1 MANAVPKNAP
11 IQRFWQY
18 WLKRQWLLLVVSSIF
33 MAIVAIASSLYP
45 KIIGTIIDGLG
56 NLAAHPEKQ
65 IWANLK
71 ASDIALLGPIA
82 VIIISMIRGVFWYLS
97 TVTTNKAALAST
109 TDLQNDFFAKLLTL
123 DYAHIIKEQS
133 GAFASR
139 FLNDVNAIREA
150 VLKVSNSLVRDTLT
164 IIGLT
169 IAMFD
174 ADWQLALVTLLI
186 LPIAI
191 FPVTLIGTRLRKIAG
206 QSQIQASQ
214 LSGTIEES
222 LGGIRLVKTYGMET
236 SEAKRVGVALK
247 DRMNILL
254 KAVEQKGRIDPILE
268 LLGGLAIAG
277 VLAFAAY
284 RINSGA
290 ASVGDLMAFI
300 TALLLVS
307 QSVRSLGNMNTILQ
321 EGVAGLQRFYAI
333 FDEEPKIRDAIDAFE
348 ILEPKGEIEFKD
360 VSFEYDGKPA
370 INGISFKAKRGQT
383 IAFVGPSGAGK
394 STIINLVPRLFDVSA
409 GAITIDGIDIRNIKL
424 PSLRGAIAL
433 VSQDAIVFEA
443 TIAQN
448 LCFGIEAKSDAE
460 IEAALRAAAC
470 DFVFKLPNNIHTMIG
485 PKGSSLSGG
494 ERQRLSLARAI
505 LRDAPIL
512 LLDEPTSALD
522 SENEAKIAKSL
533 EIFCKDRTVLVV
545 AHRLSTVKNA
555 NKIMVMESGKIA
567 ESGTHDALIKR
578 GGLYAELARLQL
590 S

>member
-1 MANAVPKNAP
+1 MAKADLAKRP
-11 IQRFWQY
+11 IQRFWEN
-18 WLKRQWLLLVVSSIF
+18 WLSQQWGLLIASSIF
-33 MAIVAIASSLYP
+33 MAFVALASSLYP
-45 KIIGTIIDGLG
+45 KIIGTIIDGLSALG
-56 NLAAHPEKQ
+56 SNPQKI
-65 IWANLK
+65 IWHGLSAK
-71 ASDIALLGPIA
+71 DIAFWGPLIVIA
-82 VIIISMIRGVFWYLS
+82 ISMVRGVFWYLS
-97 TVTTNKAALAST
+97 IVTTNKAALSAT
-109 TDLQNDFFAKLLTL
+109 NDLQNDLFAKLLQL

-139 FLNDVNAIREA
+139 FLNDVNAIREG

-169 IAMFD
+169 IAMID
-174 ADWQLALVTLLI
+174 ADWQLALVTLFI

-206 QSQIQASQ
+206 QSQTQASK
-214 LSGTIEES
+214 LSGAIEES
-222 LGGIRLVKTYGMET
+222 LGGIRLVKTYSMEAD
-236 SEAKRVGVALK
+236 EAKRVGAALEERK
-247 DRMNILL
+247 NLLL
-254 KAVEQKGRIDPILE
+254 KSVEQKGRIDPILE

-284 RINSGA
+284 RIIAGA

-321 EGVAGLQRFYAI
+321 EGVAGLERFYAI
-333 FDEEPKIRDAIDAFE
+333 FDEEPKIQDAANAVELIA
-348 ILEPKGEIEFKD
+348 PNGEIEFKKAT
-360 VSFEYDGKPA
+360 FEYDGKAA
-370 INGISFKAKRGQT
+370 IKDISFSAKRGQT

-394 STIINLVPRLFDVSA
+394 STIINLVPRLFDVNS
-409 GAITIDGIDIRNIKL
+409 GAIEIDGIDIRQIKL
-424 PSLRGAIAL
+424 SSLRGAIAL
-433 VSQDAIVFEA
+433 VSQDAIIFEA

-448 LCFGIEAKSDAE
+448 ICFGIGQRTDAQ
-460 IEAALRAAAC
+460 IEAALKSAAC
-470 DFVFKLPNNIHTMIG
+470 DFVFKLKNGIHTMIG
-485 PKGSSLSGG
+485 PKGASLSGG

-533 EIFCKDRTVLVV
+533 EIFCKNRTVLVV
-545 AHRLSTVKNA
+545 AHRLSTVKDA
-555 NKIMVMESGKIA
+555 DKIIVMESGRIA
-567 ESGTHDALIKR
+567 ETGTHSALIKK

>member
-1 MANAVPKNAP
+1 MADLSERP
-11 IQRFWQY
+11 IRRFWHN
-18 WLKRQWLLLVVSSIF
+18 WLSQQWPMLLLSSIL
-33 MAIVAIASSLYP
+33 MALVALASSLYP

-56 NLAAHPEKQ
+56 NLHDSPDKIIWLNLSAA
-65 IWANLK
+65 N
-71 ASDIALLGPIA
+71 IALIGPIA
-82 VIIISMIRGVFWYLS
+82 VIGVSLVRGICWYLS
-97 TVTTNKAALAST
+97 IVTTNRAALVAT
-109 TDLQNDFFAKLLTL
+109 TQLQNDLFAKLLTL
-123 DYAHIIKEQS
+123 DYAHLIKEQS

-139 FLNDVNAIREA
+139 FLNDVNAIREG
-150 VLKVSNSLVRDTLT
+150 VLKVSNSLVRDVLT

-169 IAMFD
+169 IAMID
-174 ADWQLALVTLLI
+174 ADWQLALVTLFI

-191 FPVTLIGTRLRKIAG
+191 FPTVLIGTRLRKIAG
-206 QSQIQASQ
+206 QSQKQASE

-236 SEAKRVGVALK
+236 SEAKRVGASLHE
-247 DRMNILL
+247 RMNILL

-268 LLGGLAIAG
+268 LLGGMAIAG

-284 RINSGA
+284 RITSGA

-307 QSVRSLGNMNTILQ
+307 QSVRSLGNMNTTMQ
-321 EGVAGLQRFYAI
+321 EGVAGLNRFY
-333 FDEEPKIRDAIDAFE
+333 E
-348 ILEPKGEIEFKD
+348 ILDETPRIQDAENATSLQNPKGEIAFDKVGFD
-360 VSFEYDGKPA
+360 YDGKPA
-370 INGISFKAKRGQT
+370 LSGISFKAKRGQT
-383 IAFVGPSGAGK
+383 IAFVGASGAGK

-409 GAITIDGIDIRNIKL
+409 GSIAIDGNDIRTLSLK
-424 PSLRGAIAL
+424 SLRAAIAL
-433 VSQDAIVFEA
+433 VSQDAIIFEA

-448 LCFGIEAKSDAE
+448 ICFGIDEKTVAE
-460 IEAALRAAAC
+460 ISAALKAAAC
-470 DFVFKLPNNIHTMIG
+470 DFVFKLPEGIHTMIG
-485 PKGSSLSGG
+485 PKGASLSGG

-533 EIFCKDRTVLVV
+533 EIFCKNRTVLVV
-545 AHRLSTVKNA
+545 AHRLSTVRNA
-555 NKIMVMESGKIA
+555 DKIIVMEAGKIA
-567 ESGTHDALIKR
+567 ESGTHDALIKK